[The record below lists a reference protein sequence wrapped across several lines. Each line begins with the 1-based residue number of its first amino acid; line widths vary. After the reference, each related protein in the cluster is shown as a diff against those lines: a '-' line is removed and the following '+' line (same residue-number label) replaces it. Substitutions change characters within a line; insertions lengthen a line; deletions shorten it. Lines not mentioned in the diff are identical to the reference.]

1 MKKLAIVGSTGS
13 IGTQT
18 VDVIKHNINK
28 FDIVFITAHT
38 NTEKLTKQID
48 DLNPKYAV
56 ITGKAKLKP
65 SKGCKILYGAIEI
78 INLIKNEQIDLLMV
92 SSSGLSGIIPTYEA
106 LSSGINVAIANKETI
121 VSGGKII
128 TTLAK
133 ARRKKIIPV
142 DSEHSA
148 IFQSLMGQNSKYL
161 SKVTLTASGGPF
173 RNRNANSF
181 DSITVEEALAH
192 PIWSMGRKI
201 TIDSATMM
209 NKGLEIIE
217 AHYLFNLPYDK
228 LDILI
233 HPQSII
239 HSMVS
244 FNDGSSIAQMGYPD
258 MRSPISFALGYPERL
273 FSGVQDIELEKIS
286 SLTFHKPD
294 YKKYKSL
301 SIVYDILKENKNN
314 LMVVLNAANEIAVEY
329 FLKKMI
335 SFTDIPNII
344 VNVLDFFVPKD
355 ILDINEIIEIDR
367 QARKKTKDLIK
378 RKK

>member
-314 LMVVLNAANEIAVEY
+314 LMVVLNAANEVAVEY

>member
-28 FDIVFITAHT
+28 FDIVFITTHT

-65 SKGCKILYGAIEI
+65 SEGCKILYGAIEI
-78 INLIKNEQIDLLMV
+78 INLIKNEQIDLLVV

-128 TTLAK
+128 TALAK

-192 PIWSMGRKI
+192 PIWSMGKKI

-258 MRSPISFALGYPERL
+258 MHSPISFALGYPERL

-378 RKK
+378 RKE

>member
-133 ARRKKIIPV
+133 TRRKKIIPV

>member
-28 FDIVFITAHT
+28 FDIVFITTHT

-65 SKGCKILYGAIEI
+65 SEGCKILYGAIEI
-78 INLIKNEQIDLLMV
+78 INLIKNEQIDLLVV

-128 TTLAK
+128 TALAK

-192 PIWSMGRKI
+192 PIWSMGKKI

-378 RKK
+378 RKE